1 MTGSLH
7 VTLYVAKQWFRA
19 AKVGRE
25 ANVRLVSFVDVKA
38 MMEYLIREMRQD
50 LHQERMYMESNG
62 RSLYGSAHWADYLY
76 VATLAGLGNFGDEA
90 KKELH
95 EMVGLL
101 MRDKARLPLY
111 ERAEAAV
118 VLHRMGRGDEAAQ
131 LVRSIREHLVDGAEG
146 LHIEYPSNGFVGS
159 DRQLAVHTMLME
171 ALSLA
176 GGADKAE
183 TDGLCRWLL
192 SQKRL
197 QDWGTS
203 TASMDA
209 VYALLQGQ
217 KDDLTLRA
225 EDEVR
230 LESPKGEAWAVLQTS
245 RDGLSGLGTVSAT
258 VEGRELDS
266 GAGILRVTKSEE
278 TPSAWGAAYAQFRL
292 PLSEVGSAA
301 SGLRVRVET
310 DNRSPR
316 VGDRLTFRYVLTS
329 DRDYEYVRLK
339 AGRAACLEPVE
350 ALSGYAYRNGLGY
363 YREVKDA
370 STEYFFERLP
380 KGTYVLE
387 MECYVERPGRYTVGA
402 AKLNGVYA
410 PEFSAYGA
418 GMTLD
423 VRP

>member
-1 MTGSLH
+1 M
-7 VTLYVAKQWFRA
+7 
-19 AKVGRE
+19 E
-25 ANVRLVSFVDVKA
+25 A
-38 MMEYLIREMRQD
+38 
-50 LHQERMYMESNG
+50 
-62 RSLYGSAHWADYLY
+62 
-76 VATLAGLGNFGDEA
+76 LA
-90 KKELH
+90 
-95 EMVGLL
+95 
-101 MRDKARLPLY
+101 
-111 ERAEAAV
+111 
-118 VLHRMGRGDEAAQ
+118 
-131 LVRSIREHLVDGAEG
+131 LVDG
-146 LHIEYPSNGFVGS
+146 S
-159 DRQLAVHTMLME
+159 
-171 ALSLA
+171 
-176 GGADKAE
+176 DKAE

-217 KDDLTLRA
+217 GQDLTLRTD
-225 EDEVR
+225 DEVR

-258 VEGRELDS
+258 VEGRELDG

-292 PLSEVGSAA
+292 PLSEVESAA

-316 VGDRLTFRYVLTS
+316 VGDRLTLRYVITS

-350 ALSGYAYRNGLGY
+350 ALSGYTYRNGLGY